1 MPFSFP
7 IILELQKGVAEGGYK
22 EVVGSDGAVTVITF
36 LTSAHVKLEG
46 NREKRLLTRCEAYIS
61 SFLLHQLGCVDV
73 ATLAAST

>member
-36 LTSAHVKLEG
+36 LTSAHVKLEDNG
-46 NREKRLLTRCEAYIS
+46 EKRLLTRCEAVFSYITLLPTS
-61 SFLLHQLGCVDV
+61 SVGMC
-73 ATLAAST
+73 